1 MVLNKTNNIIKEV
14 PGNILKQMLE
24 KKSLQRNIYVIYD
37 FETMIVEIEDH

>member
-14 PGNILKQMLE
+14 SGNILTQMLE